1 MQLSKMVEEE
11 EAKKERDEEF
21 EELQETSAELE
32 SDIAALK
39 EELLDAQS
47 LTGSLQQDLQASR
60 YAQPYRTVHQFLFNL
75 SFCLDFW
82 DTCYDHNLTAVRFV
96 QRCTPKTPPMLGCHS
111 FVQGLTNLWCM
122 SLNESR
128 QVTQRALLLLLVLQ
142 GKPC

>member
-32 SDIAALK
+32 SEIAALR

-75 SFCLDFW
+75 SFCFG
-82 DTCYDHNLTAVRFV
+82 F
-96 QRCTPKTPPMLGCHS
+96 LGY
-111 FVQGLTNLWCM
+111 
-122 SLNESR
+122 
-128 QVTQRALLLLLVLQ
+128 LL
-142 GKPC
+142 